1 MEKKTILII
10 DDEQINLD
18 FFEVMLSRLGF
29 RILQTTSGE
38 EGLELIKEH
47 TPDLII
53 LDNIMPRLTGWELTK
68 MLKRDEAYKKYRD
81 IPVIMFSAMDA
92 VKDKIEGFDLG
103 IDDYITKPFNF
114 LEVLARIKTVL
125 RNHELSK
132 QVALREKR
140 LMQADSLNIS
150 LMQYI
155 DHLQTPLNKLYASA
169 KYLRVSDRQVV
180 ETFKNQVLD
189 ETRHLLATLDSL
201 EGEIKTLQ
209 ESEGSVREAELALN
223 ELEDRFREHFKSLH
237 NEEIRTYD
245 Q

>member
-29 RILQTTSGE
+29 HILQTTSGE

-47 TPDLII
+47 SPDLII

-68 MLKRDEAYKKYRD
+68 MLKRDEAYEKYRN
-81 IPVIMFSAMDA
+81 IPIIMFSAMDA

-125 RNHELSK
+125 RHHELSK
-132 QVALREKR
+132 QVVLREKR
-140 LMQADSLNIS
+140 LMQVNALNESLAHCTAHLKSPAIRLIESAKS
-150 LMQYI
+150 LMPS
-155 DHLQTPLNKLYASA
+155 DTQTI
-169 KYLRVSDRQVV
+169 

-189 ETRHLLATLDSL
+189 EAQQILTIADSL
-201 EGEIKTLQ
+201 EREMKTLQ
-209 ESEGSVREAELALN
+209 ESEGRVREAELTLN

-237 NEEIRTYD
+237 NEEIHRA
-245 Q
+245 